1 MLTSSDDTNSSAPA
15 FTGLSLIFMS
25 INGKD
30 PTTIGEV
37 LNILEPVFTA
47 QHFHLRL
54 VFQLLIVSF
63 FKYSQYSSKNIG

>member
-1 MLTSSDDTNSSAPA
+1 
-15 FTGLSLIFMS
+15 MS

>member
-25 INGKD
+25 INGKA

-37 LNILEPVFTA
+37 L
-47 QHFHLRL
+47 
-54 VFQLLIVSF
+54 
-63 FKYSQYSSKNIG
+63 YSMKIKSSLGNEADDRT